1 MPRQNLPPMP
11 TPSQIAKGLAAAG
24 MRPAIPI
31 VNALLS
37 GFKYMSADIM
47 NGLTELLGVNL
58 DRDEEFFM
66 LDFQATP
73 LLVAAGALAVQGTMT
88 VGTEGDFVAV
98 AAMCQ
103 AATVATPPVLQD
115 QAVRLTIRDG
125 GTSRE
130 FMRNAQ
136 PLGFF
141 GQGVTGRP
149 ASASALVLSKPRFFA
164 RTTQVQF
171 RFDSVAAANVNVD
184 FVFFGY
190 RIFDANQLDL
200 TRARATGE
208 VAA

>member
-1 MPRQNLPPMP
+1 MPRQNVSVMP
-11 TPSQIAKGLAAAG
+11 TPAQIAKGLSAAG

-31 VNALLS
+31 VNALLA
-37 GFKYMSADIM
+37 GFKYMSAEIL
-47 NGLTELLGVNL
+47 NGITELFGVNL
-58 DRDEEFFM
+58 DRDEEFFF
-66 LDFQATP
+66 LDFQTTP
-73 LLVAAGALAVQGTMT
+73 LRVNAGATAVQGTMT

-115 QAVRLTIRDG
+115 QAMRLTIRDG
-125 GTSRE
+125 GTSRD

-171 RFDSVAAANVNVD
+171 RFDSVAAANLDVD